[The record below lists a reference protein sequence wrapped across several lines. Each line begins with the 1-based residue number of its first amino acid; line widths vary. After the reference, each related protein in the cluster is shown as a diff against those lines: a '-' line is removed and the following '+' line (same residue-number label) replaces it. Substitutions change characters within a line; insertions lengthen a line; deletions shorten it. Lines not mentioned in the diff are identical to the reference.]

1 MTDWTERWLYR
12 AQQLA
17 LWSKD
22 PSTKVGC
29 ILVKDQHAVGEGYN
43 GFPHGVEDNDARL
56 LDRVQKYDWTIH
68 AEANAVAHAARY
80 GHNTS
85 GTLAFVTFPPC
96 PTCTTLLIQAGV
108 VGLVVRVPVCPV
120 FTAETAKIPL
130 LTELNHRSCPCAEVP
145 FRHHH
150 VDMPWGVDAIP
161 CPAVPAEWRDRW
173 AVSQAILQEAGV
185 PVTVCA

>member
-68 AEANAVAHAARY
+68 AEANAVAHAARF
-80 GHNTS
+80 GHVTK
-85 GTLAFVTFPPC
+85 GAVAFVTFPPC
-96 PTCTTLLIQAGV
+96 PTCTTLLLQAGV
-108 VGLVVRVPVCPV
+108 VGLVVRVPTCAVQG
-120 FTAETAKIPL
+120 
-130 LTELNHRSCPCAEVP
+130 LNPHESCECTMEP

-150 VDMPWGVDAIP
+150 VTMSWGEEIVP
-161 CPAVPAEWRDRW
+161 CGETPPAWAERW